1 MNPLITA
8 ASSPYL
14 ILLVVTFCYAGL
26 CWVRPFGPCRKCRPR
41 TNQKR
46 PARRARLYC
55 RRCHTTRLRLRIGRR
70 VWNFVHRLYTEGT
83 R

>member
-1 MNPLITA
+1 VNPLTTL
-8 ASSPYL
+8 ASTPYL
-14 ILLVVTFCYAGL
+14 ILLPVTLGYAGL

-41 TNQKR
+41 INQKPR
-46 PARRARLYC
+46 RRARLYC
-55 RRCHTTRLRLRIGRR
+55 RRCNNTRLRLRTGRR